1 MRITKRIL
9 MMLPALL
16 MAMAS
21 MAQVTTSTIA
31 GAVTSKGQGLEG
43 ASVKAVHIPSGT
55 TYTTVSKKGG
65 SFNLPGLRAGG
76 PYTLTISYV
85 GLTTFV
91 EDGFSIPL
99 GSTYDVN
106 AEMKDGT
113 TELSA
118 VVVLGTKRRA
128 AVEKIGTSTNI
139 GQLQLSTLPTISR
152 SITDFTRLTPQA
164 SGNSFA
170 GRDGKMNNVTVD
182 GANLNNNFGLN
193 TDALPGGG
201 NPISLDAFQEISVN
215 IAPYDVKQSGF
226 TGASINAI
234 TKSGTNTFHGS
245 AYTVFRNQNYNG
257 LNVAGTKLAAPAT
270 TSNKIYGATVGGP
283 IIKNKL
289 FFFITGEQETGSAPG
304 VTFSP
309 KGGSGNGTTSN
320 VPIDSLAKL
329 SNYLQSKYGY
339 STGAYDN
346 FGANET
352 KNHKILA
359 KIDWNISN
367 QHKLTAKFSDFKA
380 TGYTPPSGSGG
391 INGANSQSAIVSY
404 IGSYRFGAQAMSFAN
419 SFYKTTDKVRSYSL
433 ELNSNFNGKFANQ
446 FITTL
451 TKIASTKGH
460 DGMNFPF
467 IDILGLTAGSK
478 VNYMAAGNEPFNGN
492 NNDVINDVF
501 NITDNFTYFAGK
513 HTITAGATYEYQ
525 RVGNMFMPG
534 SQGYYV
540 YGSLDDFINNRAPK
554 LFSIN
559 YSLVPGEDA
568 VYSANLKIGQLG
580 GYIQDEFNINP
591 RFKLTYGLRI
601 DVPVYPTQPLNNPA
615 IAALTF
621 ADRNGNPAQYST
633 GRWPKATNYYAPRA
647 SFRWDVNGDKSQ
659 IIRGG
664 SGIFT
669 GRVPYVLLTN
679 MPSTSAMYTFGA
691 LVTATSDLNNFL
703 FNPDPKAYNPFYNS
717 SLNPAQFPKTVG
729 TVAPGTFAVLD
740 KNFKFPQ
747 VWRTNIAI
755 DQQLGKG
762 WSYTIEGLFT
772 QSLNDPI
779 MRNANQKNPDATITL
794 APGVTRPYYSS
805 SSAAVRR
812 INSTITNATVLENT
826 NKNYSFSITAAISK
840 AFTKGFYGSLAY
852 TYAVASDV
860 TANPGS
866 QAASIWAGNQNVGTQ
881 NDLESYNSQFA
892 VPHRIVASLSYRV
905 EYLKHLAST
914 FSFFYEGNTQ
924 GRYTYQY
931 ANDLNNDGNTADLLY
946 IPKNTSEMNFAP
958 KAASGTT
965 PAFSAADQVAAFEK
979 FITQDPYLSK
989 HRGEN
994 AQRNGALYPF
1004 YHRVD
1009 FNFLQDI
1016 FTNVGKYKNTLQ
1028 FNLTV
1033 VNFLNLLNNNWGIRK
1048 SYVVNNPLTVASVT
1062 AGVPQYTLA
1071 TYTPQGATVSQLVDR
1086 TFVNVNSTS
1095 TTWGI
1100 QMGFKYLF

>member
-16 MAMAS
+16 IAMAS
-21 MAQVTTSTIA
+21 MAQVTTSTIS
-31 GAVTSKGQGLEG
+31 GTVSSKGQGLEG
-43 ASVKAVHIPSGT
+43 ASVKAVHVPSGS
-55 TYTTVSKKGG
+55 TYATVSKKGG
-65 SFNLPGLRAGG
+65 TFNLLGLRAGG
-76 PYTLTISYV
+76 PYTVTIVYV
-85 GLTTFV
+85 GLKTFV
-91 EDGFSIPL
+91 EEGFSVPL
-99 GSTYDVN
+99 GATYDIN
-106 AEMKDGT
+106 AEMTDAT

-118 VVVLGTKRRA
+118 VVVLGTKRRS
-128 AVEKIGTSTNI
+128 AVDKIGTSTNI
-139 GQLQLSTLPTISR
+139 GQLQLNTLPTISR

-182 GANLNNNFGLN
+182 GANLNNNFGLS

-226 TGASINAI
+226 TGAAINAI

-245 AYTVFRNQNYNG
+245 AYTVFRNQSYNG
-257 LNVAGTKLAAPAT
+257 LNVAGNKLATPAT
-270 TSNKIYGATVGGP
+270 TSNKIYGATIGGP

-289 FFFITGEQETGSAPG
+289 FFFVTGESEVGSAPG

-320 VPIDSLAKL
+320 VPIDSLSKFA
-329 SNYLQSKYGY
+329 NYLSSKYGY
-339 STGAYDN
+339 DAGAYDN
-346 FGANET
+346 FGAFET
-352 KNHKILA
+352 KNYKILA
-359 KIDWNISN
+359 KIDWNIST
-367 QHKLTAKFSDFKA
+367 QHKLTAKFSDFKN
-380 TGYTPPSGSGG
+380 TGYNPPSGSGG

-404 IGSYRFGAQAMSFAN
+404 IGSYRFGAQAMGFTN
-419 SFYKTTDKVRSYSL
+419 SFYKTVDKVRSYSL
-433 ELNSNFNGKFANQ
+433 ELNSNFNGKFSNQ

-460 DGMNFPF
+460 DGGAFPF
-467 IDILGLTAGSK
+467 IDILGLTTGSK
-478 VNYMAAGNEPFNGN
+478 VNYMSAGNEPFNGN

-501 NITDNFTYFAGK
+501 NITDNVTYFAGK
-513 HTITAGATYEYQ
+513 HTITAGVTYEYQ

-559 YSLVPGEDA
+559 YSLVPGQDA
-568 VYSANLKIGQLG
+568 VYSANLKIGQIG

-601 DVPVYPTQPLNNPA
+601 DAPVYPEQPLNNPA
-615 IAALTF
+615 IASLTF

-633 GRWPKATNYYAPRA
+633 GRWPQATRYFAPRA
-647 SFRWDVNGDKSQ
+647 SFRWDIHGDKTQ
-659 IIRGG
+659 ILRGG
-664 SGIFT
+664 TGIFT

-679 MPSTSAMYTFGA
+679 MPSTSAMYTFGS
-691 LVTATSDLNNFL
+691 LVTATSDLGNFL
-703 FNPDPKAYNPFYNS
+703 FNPDPHAYNPFFNS
-717 SLNPAQFPKTVG
+717 SLNPTLFPKTVG
-729 TVAPGTFAVLD
+729 SVAPGTFAVLD

-747 VWRTNIAI
+747 VWRSNIAV
-755 DQQLGKG
+755 DQQLSNG
-762 WSYTIEGLFT
+762 WSYSLEALFT

-779 MRNANQKNPDATITL
+779 MRNANQKAPDATITL
-794 APGVTRPYYSS
+794 APGITRPYYSS
-805 SSAAVRR
+805 NSNAVRR
-812 INSTITNATVLENT
+812 INAAITNATVLENT
-826 NKNYSFSITAAISK
+826 NKNYSFSVTAAVSK
-840 AFTKGFYGSLAY
+840 AFTKGFYGSIAY
-852 TYAVASDV
+852 TYSVASDV

-866 QAASIWAGNQNVGTQ
+866 QAASIWAGNANVGTQ
-881 NDLESYNSQFA
+881 NDLESYNSAFA

-905 EYLKHLAST
+905 EYLQHLAST
-914 FSFFYEGNTQ
+914 FSFFYEGATQ

-931 ANDLNNDGNTADLLY
+931 ANDLNNDGNTADLMY
-946 IPKNTSEMNFAP
+946 IPRSTAEMNFTA

-979 FITQDPYLSK
+979 FITGDPYLSK

-1048 SYVVNNPLTVASVT
+1048 SYVVNNPLTSTVT
-1062 AGVPQYTLA
+1062 AGVPSYTLA